1 MISVLLVPVLQ
12 SSQDS
17 EGGADA
23 SLYLPGQRVPAW
35 AEEPLANPLPH
46 RSGFS
51 VFISDPDKAASG
63 EAVWLWS
70 VRMASHDEWILG
82 FPPRAICVSL
92 FVVNFTSSLFFLS
105 LFLKNDVKLY

>member
-1 MISVLLVPVLQ
+1 MLLVPVLQ

-23 SLYLPGQRVPAW
+23 PLYLPGQRVPAW

-51 VFISDPDKAASG
+51 VFISDTDKAASG

-70 VRMASHDEWILG
+70 VRMASHDEWILWFSSEG
-82 FPPRAICVSL
+82 CLCFPFYCQLYLKFIFS
-92 FVVNFTSSLFFLS
+92 FF
-105 LFLKNDVKLY
+105 FF